1 MNSRRKFLKTA
12 GIGAAVLGLGSQ
24 QATAAFSPVRN
35 ANILDTTPDLERVKA
50 LLASPDPHIW
60 LFTGDSITH
69 GAKHTKGYRSYP
81 EIFGERLRWEL
92 KRMRDVVINTGI
104 SGNTTVNILSDFE
117 WRVSQFRPAMVSL
130 MIGTNDCAK
139 KDMTTDLFKKNLEQ
153 IVTKIRDIGAVPI
166 FHTPNSIIIEK
177 DPGRSRLPEYMPV
190 MRQVAE
196 EKGVILVDNYE
207 FWESSRLNNSVDVY
221 RSWLNDPIHPG
232 ETGHQEIAR
241 LMFKTISIF
250 NPQEPTCGGGYYEGE
265 H

>member
-12 GIGAAVLGLGSQ
+12 GIGAAALGLGTQ
-24 QATAAFSPVRN
+24 QMAMALHPEKTGDN
-35 ANILDTTPDLERVKA
+35 TDTLPDLERVKE
-50 LLASPDPHIW
+50 LLASQEPHIW

-139 KDMTTDLFKKNLEQ
+139 KEMTADLYQKNLER

-166 FHTPNSIIIEK
+166 FHTPNSIIAEK
-177 DPGRSRLPEYMPV
+177 DPSRSKLSDYMPF
-190 MRQVAE
+190 MRQVAD
-196 EKGVILVDNYE
+196 EKGVILVDNYQY
-207 FWESSRLNNSVDVY
+207 WEDSRLNNAANVY
-221 RSWLNDPIHPG
+221 RDWLNDPIHPG

-250 NPQEPTCGGGYYEGE
+250 DPQEPTCGGGYYEGE

>member
-12 GIGAAVLGLGSQ
+12 GIGAAAFGLGTRQS
-24 QATAAFSPVRN
+24 AVAFNPVKN
-35 ANILDTTPDLERVKA
+35 NGGEDSTPDFERVKE
-50 LLASPDPHIW
+50 LLASQEPHIW

-92 KRMRDVVINTGI
+92 KRMRDIVINTGI

-139 KDMTTDLFKKNLEQ
+139 KDMTTDLYQKNLEQ
-153 IVTKIRDIGAVPI
+153 IVAKIRDIGAVPI

-177 DPGRSRLPEYMPV
+177 DPSRSKLPDYMPF
-190 MRQVAE
+190 MRRVAE
-196 EKGVILVDNYE
+196 EKNVILVDNYQY
-207 FWESSRLNNSVDVY
+207 WEDSRLNNSANVY
-221 RSWLNDPIHPG
+221 RNWLNDPIHPG

-250 NPQEPTCGGGYYEGE
+250 NPQEPTCGGEYYEGE

>member
-1 MNSRRKFLKTA
+1 MNSRRTFLKTA
-12 GIGAAVLGLGSQ
+12 GFGAAALGLGAQ
-24 QATAAFSPVRN
+24 QTATA
-35 ANILDTTPDLERVKA
+35 LDAGKSRGASDSAPDLERIKQ
-50 LLASPDPHIW
+50 LLESQEPHIW

-104 SGNTTVNILSDFE
+104 SGNTTVNILGDFE
-117 WRVSQFRPAMVSL
+117 WRVSQFKPAMVSL

-139 KDMTTDLFKKNLEQ
+139 KDMTTDLYQKNLRQ
-153 IVTKIRDIGAVPI
+153 IVNKIRDIGAVPI
-166 FHTPNSIIIEK
+166 FHTPNSIISEK
-177 DPGRSRLPEYMPV
+177 DPARSRLADYVPG

-196 EKGVILVDNYE
+196 ENEVILVDNYQY
-207 FWESSRLNNSVDVY
+207 WEASRLNNAANVY
-221 RSWLNDPIHPG
+221 GDWLNDPIHPG

-250 NPQEPTCGGGYYEGE
+250 NPLEPTCGGEYYEGE